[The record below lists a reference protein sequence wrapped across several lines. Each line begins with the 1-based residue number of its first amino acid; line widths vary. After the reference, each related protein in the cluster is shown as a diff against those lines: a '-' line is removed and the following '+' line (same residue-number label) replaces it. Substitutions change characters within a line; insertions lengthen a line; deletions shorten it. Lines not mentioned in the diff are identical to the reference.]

1 MRETPSLVS
10 LSAGA
15 LTAFAMVAT
24 IFLSSPEAL
33 AADPAEASAA
43 AQERAAAQAPSCACP
58 GTSSR
63 RQKPKYAD
71 LKSAPDDGRVL
82 DAGDEVA
89 ALSSVQHA
97 LSATADGATY
107 VWHRNN
113 GRISG
118 LIQPTSS
125 FKNVDGTLCRHVV
138 VMMTTGDKT
147 RKAEGVACRDALG
160 VWTLEG

>member
-1 MRETPSLVS
+1 MRETQSLVS
-10 LSAGA
+10 LSACA

-24 IFLSSPEAL
+24 IFLSASDSYAGDTRPPLSDEAR
-33 AADPAEASAA
+33 S
-43 AQERAAAQAPSCACP
+43 PSCDCP
-58 GTSSR
+58 STSGK
-63 RQKPKYAD
+63 RQKPKFAD
-71 LKSAPDDGRVL
+71 LKSPTDDGRTL

-118 LIQPTSS
+118 LVQPTSS
-125 FKNVDGTLCRHVV
+125 FKNIEGIVCRHVV

-147 RKAEGVACRDALG
+147 RKAEGVACRNTNG
-160 VWTLEG
+160 VWSLEG

>member
-1 MRETPSLVS
+1 MRETHSLVS

-24 IFLSSPEAL
+24 VFLSSPDAF
-33 AADPAEASAA
+33 AADTIQESAGP
-43 AQERAAAQAPSCACP
+43 QAPSCACP
-58 GTSSR
+58 GTTSR

-71 LKSAPDDGRVL
+71 LKPVPDDGRAL

-97 LSATADGATY
+97 LTATADGATY

-118 LIQPTSS
+118 LVQPTSS
-125 FKNVDGTLCRHVV
+125 FKNVEGTLCRHVM
-138 VMMTTGDKT
+138 VMLTTGDKT
-147 RKAEGVACRDALG
+147 RKAEGVACRDHKG
-160 VWTLEG
+160 VWSLEG

>member
-1 MRETPSLVS
+1 MRETTSLVS
-10 LSAGA
+10 LSASA
-15 LTAFAMVAT
+15 LTAFAVVAT
-24 IFLSSPEAL
+24 IFLSSPDAY
-33 AADPAEASAA
+33 AAGPAQESAA
-43 AQERAAAQAPSCACP
+43 ADAPSCACP

-71 LKSAPDDGRVL
+71 LKPSPDDGRAL

-118 LIQPTSS
+118 LVQPTSS
-125 FKNVDGTLCRHVV
+125 FKNVEGTLCRHVV
-138 VMMTTGDKT
+138 VMMTTGNKT
-147 RKAEGVACRDALG
+147 RKAEGVACRDARG
-160 VWTLEG
+160 VWSLEG

>member
-1 MRETPSLVS
+1 MRETHSLVS

-24 IFLSSPEAL
+24 VFLSSPDAF
-33 AADPAEASAA
+33 AADPAQQESAGP
-43 AQERAAAQAPSCACP
+43 QAPSCACP

-71 LKSAPDDGRVL
+71 LKSVPDDGRPL
-82 DAGDEVA
+82 DAGDETA

-107 VWHRNN
+107 IWHRNN

-118 LIQPTSS
+118 LVKPTSS
-125 FKNVDGTLCRHVV
+125 FKSVEGAICRHVV
-138 VMMTTGDKT
+138 VMMTTGSKT
-147 RKAEGVACRDALG
+147 RKAEGVACRGTDG
-160 VWTLEG
+160 VWSLEG

>member
-1 MRETPSLVS
+1 MRETQSLVS
-10 LSAGA
+10 LSAGI

-24 IFLSSPEAL
+24 VFLSSPEAL
-33 AADPAEASAA
+33 AADPAEAAA
-43 AQERAAAQAPSCACP
+43 GAQAPSCNCS

-71 LKSAPDDGRVL
+71 LKATPDDGRAL
-82 DAGDEVA
+82 DAGDEIA

-113 GRISG
+113 GRLSG
-118 LIQPTSS
+118 LVKPTSS
-125 FKNVDGTLCRHVV
+125 FKNVEGTICRHVV

-160 VWTLEG
+160 VWSLEG

>member
-33 AADPAEASAA
+33 AAAPGQAS
-43 AQERAAAQAPSCACP
+43 AAAQAPSCACP

-71 LKSAPDDGRVL
+71 LKSAPDDSRAL
-82 DAGDEVA
+82 DAGDEMA

-125 FKNVDGTLCRHVV
+125 FKNVEGTLCRHVV
-138 VMMTTGDKT
+138 VMMTTGNKT

>member
-1 MRETPSLVS
+1 MRETQSLVS
-10 LSAGA
+10 LSAGI

-24 IFLSSPEAL
+24 VFLSSPEAL
-33 AADPAEASAA
+33 AADPGKEEAAA
-43 AQERAAAQAPSCACP
+43 AQSPSCDCP
-58 GTSSR
+58 VASNR
-63 RQKPKYAD
+63 RQKPKLAD
-71 LKSAPDDGRVL
+71 LKAAPDDGRAL
-82 DAGDEVA
+82 DAGDEIA

-113 GRISG
+113 GRLSG
-118 LIQPTSS
+118 LVKPTSS
-125 FKNVDGTLCRHVV
+125 FKNVEGTICRHVV

-160 VWTLEG
+160 VWSLEG

>member
-1 MRETPSLVS
+1 MRETHSLVS

-15 LTAFAMVAT
+15 FTAFAMVAT
-24 IFLSSPEAL
+24 IFLSSPDAY
-33 AADPAEASAA
+33 AADPAQESAA
-43 AQERAAAQAPSCACP
+43 PQAPSCACP
-58 GTSSR
+58 GTTSR

-71 LKSAPDDGRVL
+71 LKPVPDDGRAL
-82 DAGDEVA
+82 DSGDEIA

-118 LIQPTSS
+118 LVQPTSS
-125 FKNVDGTLCRHVV
+125 FKNVDGALCRHVV

-147 RKAEGVACRDALG
+147 RKAEGVACRDTLG
-160 VWTLEG
+160 VWSLEG

>member
-1 MRETPSLVS
+1 MRENLSLVS

-33 AADPAEASAA
+33 AADPAKDSAA
-43 AQERAAAQAPSCACP
+43 AHAPSCACP
-58 GTSSR
+58 GTSSS
-63 RQKPKYAD
+63 RQKPKFAD

-82 DAGDEVA
+82 DAGDEIA
-89 ALSSVQHA
+89 ALSRVQHA
-97 LSATADGATY
+97 LSATADGATS

-138 VMMTTGDKT
+138 VMMTTGEKT